1 MKRLSINELKPIF
14 SWLGRFLEKARIIM
28 LNVGTAFVLIFFTII
43 IIGALTSLGSEVKD
57 PSGRVLLI
65 DPKGTVVDQEV
76 FNSDFLFNIVT
87 DSSTDQIQTRDLIQL
102 IRAAAEDEDI
112 PAVFVD
118 FSSTGFAGPTT
129 AINIAKELKALRDS
143 GKRVIAFNDRLSTTS
158 YLMASQASEVW
169 VHPVGSISVRGLGG
183 MSPYQK
189 EFYENLKI
197 NIHNYS
203 QGDFKSAVEPNTRT
217 DMSENDRMQREAILN
232 PIWDEMKSLMAVG
245 RGIKSD
251 DIQSFADDYVAFI
264 GEAAIGNIAY
274 AKANNIIDGTKS
286 FPEFRQYMIEEF
298 GLDEEAETET
308 YKTISYNEYAKQIDE
323 DFSDS
328 DNQIAVITAEGAI
341 MEGDIA
347 QGVAGA
353 NGVVKQIRSAHEDK
367 NTKAIVFRVNSP
379 GGSIIGS
386 EMMRDELLAAK
397 RKGINVIVSMG
408 DYAASGG
415 VYISTPADYIF
426 AEPTTITGSIGV
438 AIALPTLENAMDY
451 IGVNFDGVVTSK
463 HGGWD
468 PTQAI
473 NDDLDKIFA
482 SWGAD
487 AYDRFINFVAESR
500 SQSYEDIK
508 EIAGGRIWIAT
519 SAKEIG
525 LVDEIGGIDDAITY
539 AANMAELEDYQV
551 EYYGEELSPEEMI
564 LKKLLENFD
573 VSLEEPKVLLALNG
587 LARLYE
593 TLTGI
598 QEPKALLTCKDC
610 LVDLD

>member
-1 MKRLSINELKPIF
+1 MNTLKSIF
-14 SWLGRFLEKARIIM
+14 SWLGRFLEKARTVM
-28 LNVGTAFVLIFFTII
+28 LNLGTALILIFFAII
-43 IIGALTSLGSEVKD
+43 IIGGLFFFGPEIKD

-65 DPKGTVVDQEV
+65 DPQGTVVDQEV
-76 FNSDFLFNIVT
+76 FNYVFLINLGTNF
-87 DSSTDQIQTRDLIQL
+87 STDQIQTRDLIQL
-102 IRAAAEDEDI
+102 IRAAADDEDI
-112 PAVFVD
+112 PAVFID
-118 FSSTGFAGPTT
+118 FSSTDFAGPTT

-169 VHPVGSISVRGLGG
+169 IHPVGSVSIRGLGG
-183 MSPYQK
+183 MRAYQK
-189 EFYENLKI
+189 ELYENLKI
-197 NIHNYS
+197 NVNNYS
-203 QGDFKSAVEPNTRT
+203 EGDFKSALEPNTRT
-217 DMSENDRMQREAILN
+217 DMSENDRMQREALFN
-232 PIWDEMKSLMAVG
+232 PIWNEMKFLMAEG

-251 DIQSFADDYVAFI
+251 DIQSFADDYIGFF
-264 GEAAIGNIAY
+264 GEAEIGNIAY
-274 AKANNIIDGTKS
+274 AEANNIIDGTKS
-286 FPEFRQYMIEEF
+286 FPEFRQYMIQEF

-308 YKTISYNEYAKQIDE
+308 HKTISYNEYAKQIDE
-323 DFSDS
+323 DISDS

-341 MEGDIA
+341 MEGDIS

-353 NGVVKQIRSAHEDK
+353 NGVVKQIRSAHENE
-367 NTKAIVFRVNSP
+367 NTKAIVFRINSP
-379 GGSIIGS
+379 GGSVIAS
-386 EMMRDELLAAK
+386 EMMRDELFVAK
-397 RKGINVIVSMG
+397 RKGIDVIVSMG

-438 AIALPTLENAMDY
+438 AIAIPTLENAMDY

-482 SWGAD
+482 GWGAD
-487 AYDRFINFVAESR
+487 IYDRFINFVAESR
-500 SQSYEDIK
+500 SQSYEEIK
-508 EIAGGRIWIAT
+508 AIAGGRVWIAT
-519 SAKEIG
+519 SAKKIG
-525 LVDEIGGIDDAITY
+525 LIDEIGGIDDAITY

>member
-1 MKRLSINELKPIF
+1 MNTLKSIF
-14 SWLGRFLEKARIIM
+14 SWLGRFLEKARTVM
-28 LNVGTAFVLIFFTII
+28 LNLGTALILIFFAII
-43 IIGALTSLGSEVKD
+43 IIGALTSFGPEIKD

-65 DPKGTVVDQEV
+65 DPQGTVVDQEV
-76 FNSDFLFNIVT
+76 FKYDFLINLGANF
-87 DSSTDQIQTRDLIQL
+87 STDQIQTRDLIQL
-102 IRAAAEDEDI
+102 IRAAADDEDI
-112 PAVFVD
+112 PAVFID
-118 FSSTGFAGPTT
+118 FSSTDFAGPTT

-169 VHPVGSISVRGLGG
+169 IHPVGSVSIRGLGG
-183 MSPYQK
+183 MRAYQK
-189 EFYENLKI
+189 ELYENLKI
-197 NIHNYS
+197 NVNNYS
-203 QGDFKSAVEPNTRT
+203 EGDFKSALEPNTRT
-217 DMSENDRMQREAILN
+217 DMSENDRMQREALFN
-232 PIWDEMKSLMAVG
+232 PIWNEMKFLMAEG

-251 DIQSFADDYVAFI
+251 DIQSFADDYIGFF
-264 GEAAIGNIAY
+264 GEAEIGNIAY
-274 AKANNIIDGTKS
+274 AEANNIIDGTKS
-286 FPEFRQYMIEEF
+286 FPEFRQYMIQEF

-308 YKTISYNEYAKQIDE
+308 HKTISYNEYAKQIDE
-323 DFSDS
+323 DISDS

-341 MEGDIA
+341 MEGDIS

-353 NGVVKQIRSAHEDK
+353 NGVVKQIRSAHENE
-367 NTKAIVFRVNSP
+367 NTKAIVFRINSP
-379 GGSIIGS
+379 GGSVIAS
-386 EMMRDELLAAK
+386 EMMRDELFVAK
-397 RKGINVIVSMG
+397 RKGIDVIVSMG

-438 AIALPTLENAMDY
+438 AIAIPTLENAVDY

-482 SWGAD
+482 GWGAD
-487 AYDRFINFVAESR
+487 IYDRFINFVAESR
-500 SQSYEDIK
+500 SQSYEEIK
-508 EIAGGRIWIAT
+508 AIAGGRVWIAT
-519 SAKEIG
+519 SAKKIG
-525 LVDEIGGIDDAITY
+525 LIDEIGGIDDAITY
-539 AANMAELEDYQV
+539 AADMAELEDYQV

>member
-1 MKRLSINELKPIF
+1 MNTLKSIF
-14 SWLGRFLEKARIIM
+14 SWLSQFLEKARTVM
-28 LNVGTAFVLIFFTII
+28 LNLGTALMLIFFAII
-43 IIGALTSLGSEVKD
+43 IIGALTSFGPEIKD

-76 FNSDFLFNIVT
+76 FKYDFLINLGTNF
-87 DSSTDQIQTRDLIQL
+87 STDQIQTRDLIQL
-102 IRAAAEDEDI
+102 IRAAADDEDI
-112 PAVFVD
+112 PAVFID
-118 FSSTGFAGPTT
+118 FSSTDFAGPTT

-169 VHPVGSISVRGLGG
+169 IHPVGSVSIRGLGG
-183 MSPYQK
+183 MRAYQK
-189 EFYENLKI
+189 ELYENLKI
-197 NIHNYS
+197 NVNNYS
-203 QGDFKSAVEPNTRT
+203 EGDFKSALEPYTRT
-217 DMSENDRMQREAILN
+217 DMSENDRMQREALLN
-232 PIWDEMKSLMAVG
+232 PIWNEMKFLMAEG
-245 RGIKSD
+245 RGIKSE
-251 DIQSFADDYVAFI
+251 DIQSFADNYI
-264 GEAAIGNIAY
+264 GFFSEAEIGNIDY
-274 AKANNIIDGTKS
+274 AEANNIIDGTKS
-286 FPEFRQYMIEEF
+286 FPEFRQYMIQEF

-308 YKTISYNEYAKQIDE
+308 HKTISYIEYAKQIDE

-341 MEGDIA
+341 MEGDIS
-347 QGVAGA
+347 QSVAGA
-353 NGVVKQIRSAHEDK
+353 NGVVKQIRSAHENE
-367 NTKAIVFRVNSP
+367 NTKAIVFRINSP
-379 GGSIIGS
+379 GGSIIAS
-386 EMMRDELLAAK
+386 EMMRDELFVAK
-397 RKGINVIVSMG
+397 RKGIDVIVSMG

-438 AIALPTLENAMDY
+438 AIAIPTLENAVDY

-487 AYDRFINFVAESR
+487 IYDRFINFVAESR
-500 SQSYEDIK
+500 SQSYEEIK
-508 EIAGGRIWIAT
+508 AIAGGRVWIAT
-519 SAKEIG
+519 SAKKIG
-525 LVDEIGGIDDAITY
+525 LIDEIGGIDDAITY

-610 LVDLD
+610 LVDID

>member
-1 MKRLSINELKPIF
+1 MNTLKSIF
-14 SWLGRFLEKARIIM
+14 SWLGRFLEKARTVM
-28 LNVGTAFVLIFFTII
+28 LNLGTALILIFFGII
-43 IIGALTSLGSEVKD
+43 IIGALTSFGPEIKD

-65 DPKGTVVDQEV
+65 DPQGTVVDEEV
-76 FNSDFLFNIVT
+76 FNYDFLINLGTNF
-87 DSSTDQIQTRDLIQL
+87 STDQIQTRDLIQL
-102 IRAAAEDEDI
+102 IRAAADDEDI
-112 PAVFVD
+112 PAVFID
-118 FSSTGFAGPTT
+118 FSSTDFAGPTT

-169 VHPVGSISVRGLGG
+169 IHPVGSVSIRGLGG
-183 MSPYQK
+183 MRAYQK
-189 EFYENLKI
+189 ELYENLKI
-197 NIHNYS
+197 NVNNYS
-203 QGDFKSAVEPNTRT
+203 EGDFKSALEPNTRT
-217 DMSENDRMQREAILN
+217 DMSENDRMQREALFN
-232 PIWDEMKSLMAVG
+232 PIWNEMKFLMAEG

-251 DIQSFADDYVAFI
+251 DIQSFADDYIGFF

-274 AKANNIIDGTKS
+274 AVANNIIDGTKS

-323 DFSDS
+323 DISDS

-341 MEGDIA
+341 MEGDIS

-353 NGVVKQIRSAHEDK
+353 NGVVKQIRSAHENE
-367 NTKAIVFRVNSP
+367 NTKAIVFRINSP
-379 GGSIIGS
+379 GGSVIAS
-386 EMMRDELLAAK
+386 EMMRDELFVAK
-397 RKGINVIVSMG
+397 RKGIDVIVSMG

-438 AIALPTLENAMDY
+438 AIAIPTLENAMDY

-482 SWGAD
+482 GWGAD
-487 AYDRFINFVAESR
+487 IYDRFINFVAESR
-500 SQSYEDIK
+500 SQSYEEIK
-508 EIAGGRIWIAT
+508 AIAGGRVWIAT
-519 SAKEIG
+519 SAKKIG
-525 LVDEIGGIDDAITY
+525 LIDEIGGIDDAITY

>member
-1 MKRLSINELKPIF
+1 MNTLKSIF
-14 SWLGRFLEKARIIM
+14 SWIGRFLEKARTVM
-28 LNVGTAFVLIFFTII
+28 LNLGTALILIFFAII
-43 IIGALTSLGSEVKD
+43 IIRALTSFGPEIKD

-76 FNSDFLFNIVT
+76 FNYDLKMF
-87 DSSTDQIQTRDLIQL
+87 QITKLKVRQFQTRDLIQV
-102 IRAAAEDEDI
+102 IRAAADDEDI
-112 PAVFVD
+112 PAVFID
-118 FSSTGFAGPTT
+118 FSSTDFAGPTT

-158 YLMASQASEVW
+158 YLMASQASEIW
-169 VHPVGSISVRGLGG
+169 IHPVGSVSIRGLGG
-183 MSPYQK
+183 MRAYKK
-189 EFYENLKI
+189 ELYENLKI
-197 NIHNYS
+197 NVNNYS
-203 QGDFKSAVEPNTRT
+203 EGDFKSSVEPNTRT
-217 DMSENDRMQREAILN
+217 DMSENDRMQKEDLLN
-232 PIWDEMKSLMAVG
+232 PIWNEMKILMAEG

-251 DIQSFADDYVAFI
+251 DIQSFADNYIGFF
-264 GEAAIGNIAY
+264 GEAEIGNIAY
-274 AKANNIIDGTKS
+274 AEANNIINGTKS
-286 FPEFRQYMIEEF
+286 FPEFRQYMIQEF

-308 YKTISYNEYAKQIDE
+308 HKTISYIEYAKQIDE

-341 MEGDIA
+341 MKGDIS
-347 QGVAGA
+347 QSVAGA
-353 NGVVKQIRSAHEDK
+353 NGIVKQIRSAHENE
-367 NTKAIVFRVNSP
+367 NTKAIVFRINSP
-379 GGSIIGS
+379 GGSVIAS
-386 EMMRDELLAAK
+386 EMMRDELFVAK
-397 RKGINVIVSMG
+397 KKGIDVVVSMG

-438 AIALPTLENAMDY
+438 AIAIPTLENAMDY

-473 NDDLDKIFA
+473 NGDLDKIFE
-482 SWGAD
+482 SWGTD
-487 AYDRFINFVAESR
+487 IYDRFINFVAESR
-500 SQSYEDIK
+500 SQSYEEIK
-508 EIAGGRIWIAT
+508 AIAGGRVWIAT
-519 SAKEIG
+519 NAKKIG
-525 LVDEIGGIDDAITY
+525 LIDEIGGIDDAITY
-539 AANMAELEDYQV
+539 AANMVELEDYQV
-551 EYYGEELSPEEMI
+551 KYYGGELSPEEMI
-564 LKKLLENFD
+564 LKKLFENSD

-598 QEPKALLTCKDC
+598 QEPKALLTCKNC

>member
-1 MKRLSINELKPIF
+1 MSALTSIF
-14 SWLGRFLEKARIIM
+14 SWLGRFLKKVRSIV
-28 LNVGTAFVLIFFTII
+28 LDLGTALVVMFVVVAII
-43 IIGALTSLGSEVKD
+43 EALTASGPDVED
-57 PSGRVLLI
+57 PSGKALLI
-65 DPKGTVVDQEV
+65 DPAGTVVDQEV
-76 FNSDFLFNIVT
+76 FNSESLLTTVT
-87 DSSTDQIQTRDLIQL
+87 DASSIQIQTRDLIKL
-102 IRAAAEDEDI
+102 IRAAAEDDSI
-112 PAVFVD
+112 PAVVVD

-183 MSPYQK
+183 MRNYNK
-189 EFYENLKI
+189 DLFENLKI
-197 NIHNYS
+197 TIHNYS
-203 QGDFKSAVEPNTRT
+203 QGDFKSATETSWRSS
-217 DMSENDRMQREAILN
+217 MSENDRMQREALLF
-232 PIWDEMKSLMAVG
+232 PIWEEMKSLMAEG
-245 RGIKSD
+245 RGIESD
-251 DIQSFADDYVAFI
+251 DIQSFADNYVGFF

-274 AKANNIIDGTKS
+274 AQANNLIDGTKS
-286 FPEFRQYMIEEF
+286 FPEFRKYMIEEF

-308 YKTISYNEYAKQIDE
+308 YKTISYAEYAKQLTD
-323 DFSDS
+323 DS
-328 DNQIAVITAEGAI
+328 ADSGNQIAVITAEGVI
-341 MEGDIA
+341 REGEIS

-353 NGVVKQIRSAHEDK
+353 NGVVKQIRKAHEDES
-367 NTKAIVFRVNSP
+367 TKAIVFRVNSP
-379 GGSIIGS
+379 GGSIIAS

-397 RKGINVIVSMG
+397 RKGIKVIVSMG

-473 NDDLDKIFA
+473 DDDLDKIFA
-482 SWGAD
+482 SWGSE

-500 SQSYEDIK
+500 SQTYDDIK
-508 EIAGGRIWIAT
+508 AIAGGRVWIAT
-519 SAKEIG
+519 SAKDIG
-525 LVDEIGGIDDAITY
+525 LVDEIGGIDDALTY
-539 AANMAELEDYQV
+539 AASLAELEDYQV
-551 EYYGEELSPEEMI
+551 EYYGQELSPEEII
-564 LKKLLENFD
+564 LKELLEQLD
-573 VSLEEPKVLLALNG
+573 VSIGEPKVLSALDG
-587 LARLYE
+587 IARLYD
-593 TLTGI
+593 TFI
-598 QEPKALLTCKDC
+598 DIHEPKALLTCKDC

>member
-1 MKRLSINELKPIF
+1 MNKLQPIF
-14 SWLGRFLEKARIIM
+14 SWLARFLEKTRIIM

-43 IIGALTSLGSEVKD
+43 IIGALTSGPEVKD
-57 PSGRVLLI
+57 PSGRVLVI
-65 DPKGTVVDQEV
+65 DPEGTVVDQEV

-232 PIWDEMKSLMAVG
+232 PIWDEMKSLMAEG
-245 RGIKSD
+245 RGIESD

-341 MEGDIA
+341 MEGDIT

-353 NGVVKQIRSAHEDK
+353 DGVVKQIRSAYEDE

-482 SWGAD
+482 GWGAD
-487 AYDRFINFVAESR
+487 IYDRFINFVAESR
-500 SQSYEDIK
+500 SQSYEEIK
-508 EIAGGRIWIAT
+508 AIAGGRVWIAT
-519 SAKEIG
+519 SAKKIG
-525 LVDEIGGIDDAITY
+525 LIDEIGGIDDAITY

>member
-1 MKRLSINELKPIF
+1 MNKLQPIF
-14 SWLGRFLEKARIIM
+14 SWLARFLEKTRIIM

-43 IIGALTSLGSEVKD
+43 IIGALTSGPEVKD
-57 PSGRVLLI
+57 PSGRVLVI
-65 DPKGTVVDQEV
+65 DPEGTVVDQEV

-197 NIHNYS
+197 NINNYS

-232 PIWDEMKSLMAVG
+232 PIWDEMKSLMAEG
-245 RGIKSD
+245 RGIESD

-341 MEGDIA
+341 MEGDIT

-353 NGVVKQIRSAHEDK
+353 DGVVKQIRSAYEDE

-539 AANMAELEDYQV
+539 AANMAELEDYKV
-551 EYYGEELSPEEMI
+551 EYYGEEFSLEERI
-564 LKKLLENFD
+564 LKELLENFD
-573 VSLEEPKVLLALNG
+573 VSLGEPKVLSALNG
-587 LARLYE
+587 LASLYE
-593 TLTGI
+593 TLTDI

>member
-1 MKRLSINELKPIF
+1 MKRIPMNALKPIF
-14 SWLGRFLEKARIIM
+14 SWLSRFLEKARIIM

-43 IIGALTSLGSEVKD
+43 IIGALTSGPEVKD

-65 DPKGTVVDQEV
+65 DPEGTVVDQEV

-183 MSPYQK
+183 MSAYQK
-189 EFYENLKI
+189 ELYENLKI

-232 PIWDEMKSLMAVG
+232 PIWDEMKSLMAEG
-245 RGIKSD
+245 RGIESD

-341 MEGDIA
+341 MEGDIT

-353 NGVVKQIRSAHEDK
+353 DGVVKQIRSAHEDE

-539 AANMAELEDYQV
+539 AANIAELEDYKV
-551 EYYGEELSPEEMI
+551 EYYGEERSLDEMI
-564 LKKLLENFD
+564 LKELLENFD
-573 VSLEEPKVLLALNG
+573 VSLGEPKVLSALNG
-587 LARLYE
+587 LASLYE
-593 TLTGI
+593 TLTDI

>member
-1 MKRLSINELKPIF
+1 MNALKSIF
-14 SWLGRFLEKARIIM
+14 SWLGRFLEKARTVM
-28 LNVGTAFVLIFFTII
+28 LNLGTAFVLIII
-43 IIGALTSLGSEVKD
+43 TFAIIGGLSSSGPDVTEKD
-57 PSGRVLLI
+57 GRVLFI
-65 DPKGTVVDQEV
+65 DPIGTVVDQEV
-76 FNSDFLFNIVT
+76 FNSDFMFNFGT
-87 DSSTDQIQTRDLIQL
+87 NSSTDQIQTRDLIAL
-102 IRAAAEDEDI
+102 IRAAAEDEEI
-112 PAVFVD
+112 PAVFID

-129 AINIAKELKALRDS
+129 AINIAKELKALRES

-183 MSPYQK
+183 MRPYQK
-189 EFYENLKI
+189 ELYENLKI
-197 NIHNYS
+197 NFHNYS
-203 QGDFKSAVEPNTRT
+203 QGDFKSAVEGNTRT
-217 DMSENDRMQREAILN
+217 DMSENDKLQREALLN
-232 PIWDEMKSLMAVG
+232 PIWDEMKLLMAEG
-245 RGIKSD
+245 RDIELG
-251 DIQSFADDYVAFI
+251 DIQSFADDYVGFF

-308 YKTISYNEYAKQIDE
+308 YKTISYNEYADQMED

-328 DNQIAVITAEGAI
+328 ENEIAIITAEGTI
-341 MEGDIA
+341 MEGEIT
-347 QGVAGA
+347 QGVAGSS
-353 NGVVKQIRSAHEDK
+353 GVVKQIRSAHENE

-379 GGSIIGS
+379 GGSIIAS
-386 EMMRDELLAAK
+386 EMMRDELFAAK
-397 RKGINVIVSMG
+397 KKGIKVVVSMG

-473 NDDLDKIFA
+473 DEDLDKIFA
-482 SWGAD
+482 GWGAD
-487 AYDRFINFVAESR
+487 AYDRFVNFVADSR

-508 EIAGGRIWIAT
+508 AIAGGRVWIAT

-525 LVDEIGGIDDAITY
+525 LVDEIGGIDDAIAY
-539 AANMAELEDYQV
+539 AVNLTELEDYQV
-551 EYYGEELSPEEMI
+551 EYYGQELSPEELI
-564 LKKLLENFD
+564 LRELLENFD
-573 VSLEEPKVLLALNG
+573 VSLGEPKVLSALNG
-587 LARLYE
+587 LADLYE
-593 TLTGI
+593 TLTDI

>member
-1 MKRLSINELKPIF
+1 MNALKSIF
-14 SWLGRFLEKARIIM
+14 SWLGRFLEKARTVM
-28 LNVGTAFVLIFFTII
+28 LNLGTAFVLIII
-43 IIGALTSLGSEVKD
+43 TFAIIGGLSSSGPDVTEKD
-57 PSGRVLLI
+57 GRVLFI
-65 DPKGTVVDQEV
+65 DPIGTVVDQEV
-76 FNSDFLFNIVT
+76 FNSDFMFNFGT
-87 DSSTDQIQTRDLIQL
+87 NSSTDQIQTRDLIAL
-102 IRAAAEDEDI
+102 IRAAAEDEEI
-112 PAVFVD
+112 PAVFID

-129 AINIAKELKALRDS
+129 AINIAKELKALRES

-183 MSPYQK
+183 MRPYQK
-189 EFYENLKI
+189 ELYENLKI
-197 NIHNYS
+197 NFHNYS
-203 QGDFKSAVEPNTRT
+203 QGDFKSAVEGNTRT
-217 DMSENDRMQREAILN
+217 DMSENDKLQREALLN
-232 PIWDEMKSLMAVG
+232 PIWDEMKLLMAEG
-245 RGIKSD
+245 RDIELG
-251 DIQSFADDYVAFI
+251 DIQSFADDYVGFF

-286 FPEFRQYMIEEF
+286 FPEFRQYMIKEF

-308 YKTISYNEYAKQIDE
+308 YKTISYNEYADQMED

-328 DNQIAVITAEGAI
+328 ENEIAIITAEGAI
-341 MEGDIA
+341 MEGEIT
-347 QGVAGA
+347 QGVAGSS
-353 NGVVKQIRSAHEDK
+353 GIVKQIRSAHENE

-379 GGSIIGS
+379 GGSIIAS
-386 EMMRDELLAAK
+386 EMMRDELFAAK
-397 RKGINVIVSMG
+397 KKGIKVIVSMG

-473 NDDLDKIFA
+473 DEDLDKIFA
-482 SWGAD
+482 GWGAD
-487 AYDRFINFVAESR
+487 AYDRFVNFVADSR

-508 EIAGGRIWIAT
+508 AIAGGRVWIAT

-525 LVDEIGGIDDAITY
+525 LVDEIGGIDDAIAY
-539 AANMAELEDYQV
+539 AVNLTELEDYQV
-551 EYYGEELSPEEMI
+551 EYYGQELSPEELI
-564 LKKLLENFD
+564 LRELLENFD
-573 VSLEEPKVLLALNG
+573 VSLGEPKVLSALNG
-587 LARLYE
+587 LADLYE
-593 TLTGI
+593 TLTDI

>member
-1 MKRLSINELKPIF
+1 MNALKSIF
-14 SWLGRFLEKARIIM
+14 SWLGRFLEKARTVM
-28 LNVGTAFVLIFFTII
+28 LNLGTAFVLIII
-43 IIGALTSLGSEVKD
+43 TFAIIGGLSSSGPDVTEKD
-57 PSGRVLLI
+57 GRVLFI
-65 DPKGTVVDQEV
+65 DPIGTVVDQEV
-76 FNSDFLFNIVT
+76 FNSDFMFNFGT
-87 DSSTDQIQTRDLIQL
+87 NSSTDQIQTRDLIAL
-102 IRAAAEDEDI
+102 IRAAAEDEEI
-112 PAVFVD
+112 PAVFID

-129 AINIAKELKALRDS
+129 ALNIAKELKALRES

-183 MSPYQK
+183 MRPYQK
-189 EFYENLKI
+189 ELYENLKI
-197 NIHNYS
+197 NFHNYS
-203 QGDFKSAVEPNTRT
+203 QGDFKSAVEGNTRT
-217 DMSENDRMQREAILN
+217 DMSENDRLQREALLN
-232 PIWDEMKSLMAVG
+232 PIWDEMKLLMAEG
-245 RGIKSD
+245 RDIESG
-251 DIQSFADDYVAFI
+251 DIQSFADGYVGFF

-274 AKANNIIDGTKS
+274 AKVNNIIDGTKS

-298 GLDEEAETET
+298 GLDEEAKTET
-308 YKTISYNEYAKQIDE
+308 YKTISYNEYADQME
-323 DFSDS
+323 DNFSES
-328 DNQIAVITAEGAI
+328 ENEIAIITAEGTI
-341 MEGDIA
+341 MEGEIA
-347 QGVAGA
+347 QGVAGSS
-353 NGVVKQIRSAHEDK
+353 GVVKQIRSAHENE

-379 GGSIIGS
+379 GGSIIAS
-386 EMMRDELLAAK
+386 EMMRDELFAAK
-397 RKGINVIVSMG
+397 KKGINVVVSMG

-473 NDDLDKIFA
+473 DEDLDKIFA
-482 SWGAD
+482 GWGAD
-487 AYDRFINFVAESR
+487 AYDRFVNFVADSR

-508 EIAGGRIWIAT
+508 AIAGGRVWIAT

-525 LVDEIGGIDDAITY
+525 LVDEIGGIDDAIAY
-539 AANMAELEDYQV
+539 AANLTELEDYQV
-551 EYYGEELSPEEMI
+551 EYYGQELSPEELI
-564 LKKLLENFD
+564 LRELLENFD
-573 VSLEEPKVLLALNG
+573 VSLGEPKVLSALNG
-587 LARLYE
+587 LADLYE
-593 TLTGI
+593 TLTDI